1 MDGKIAEVQK
11 LHEEIQANL
20 TEIEAHINK
29 IFRVYLEGL
38 EGSQA
43 SAELYHFFMKE
54 IDQICEQ
61 KENDVSYLDFVFSL
75 QLTKD
80 KKTFTAQAKSLQKY
94 MKQAYNRAVERV
106 KSGEPVIE
114 ERAQTNMRRM
124 ISNKMLE
131 SISKR
136 PENYIFP
143 NDKTANSLEKLVING
158 AQYSLGEE
166 RHGAAKEVNTYISFN
181 FDEAAKETDLSEF
194 TLTFSEF
201 DKQVQESVVSLMK
214 AGNTV
219 ITPAMIHKTLTGNAS
234 DVRITPNWEE
244 DINRSMRKFNSV
256 FVTADLSETAKLYPG
271 LKDVERMVKGTRLMQ
286 YEKTYVKTK
295 NGAEVMAYSM
305 YSTPILYTIAEAKKQ
320 VGCFEI
326 KRLEN
331 IKTTNSIDNT
341 ELKIYLLKRIN
352 AMEHGTSTS
361 ILFETLYN
369 ALGRISKKEKET
381 TRANTE
387 KLLLQFV
394 ADNIIADFKIE
405 NSGRSLHKII
415 ITLNNEIHPSG
426 KPKNEN

>member
-20 TEIEAHINK
+20 TEIETHINK
-29 IFRVYLEGL
+29 IFRVYLERL

-54 IDQICEQ
+54 IDRICEQ
-61 KENDVSYLDFVFSL
+61 KENEVSYLDFVFSL

-166 RHGAAKEVNTYISFN
+166 RRGAAKEVNTYISFN

-219 ITPAMIHKTLTGNAS
+219 ITPVMIHKTLTGNAS

-361 ILFETLYN
+361 ILFETLYKDLN
-369 ALGRISKKEKET
+369 RET
-381 TRANTE
+381 TREKRTARENAE
-387 KLLLQFV
+387 KLLMQFA
-394 ADNIIADFKIE
+394 ADNLIADFKIE
-405 NSGRSLHKII
+405 NRGRAAYKVVII
-415 ITLNNEIHPSG
+415 LN
-426 KPKNEN
+426 K